1 LAFPHAITLQLLENV
16 YLRNLCYMTLEA
28 SSPKISEKPDPKRTS
43 GARVAFSTSSQPI
56 FAAEPQA
63 VPA

>member
-1 LAFPHAITLQLLENV
+1 LHPTQAQRGTTH
-16 YLRNLCYMTLEA
+16 LCDSNA
-28 SSPKISEKPDPKRTS
+28 SPKISEKPDPKRTS

>member
-1 LAFPHAITLQLLENV
+1 VFAIVGRSTAKDALG
-16 YLRNLCYMTLEA
+16 RIHDGH

>member
-1 LAFPHAITLQLLENV
+1 LAHCEKQEDQATDNQDDKRVVCTPS
-16 YLRNLCYMTLEA
+16 R
-28 SSPKISEKPDPKRTS
+28 PKISEKPDPKRTS

>member
-1 LAFPHAITLQLLENV
+1 MDGVIVPSSLTIAT
-16 YLRNLCYMTLEA
+16 
-28 SSPKISEKPDPKRTS
+28 SPKISEKPDPKRTS